1 MIWEISARKISPF
14 SQRNQIVAVYS
25 CLMRPYLVLP
35 EGAVTSAPK
44 TNTVPAAEKL
54 LVILEA
60 IASSKFG
67 LALPQIVKKTAI
79 AKSSAHCL
87 LVTLERK
94 GYIHRSVKTGRYM
107 FGAKLFC
114 LANMSVMGLSIR
126 EEAAPM
132 LRALAVSSG
141 LTVYMAILDNG
152 EAMLISKM
160 EPCGSPRLASWV
172 GKRMELHC
180 TGLGKAL
187 IAHLPEPEL
196 LDFIKTHGLAR
207 HNEKTISSC
216 EELLLD
222 LATCARRGYALD
234 DEEHEIGFRCA
245 AVPVNRADGEVVAAI
260 SVAGTTSQIKPA
272 TLLRLVRSLKETA
285 SAISKCIPG

>member
-1 MIWEISARKISPF
+1 
-14 SQRNQIVAVYS
+14 
-25 CLMRPYLVLP
+25 MRPFLVQSAV
-35 EGAVTSAPK
+35 AVTSAPK
-44 TNTVPAAEKL
+44 TSAVPAAEKL
-54 LVILEA
+54 LVILET
-60 IASSKFG
+60 ISSSKFG
-67 LALPQIVKKTAI
+67 LALPEIVKKTGI

-87 LVTLERK
+87 LVTLERR
-94 GYIHRSVKTGRYM
+94 GYIHRSSKTGRYM

-132 LRALAVSSG
+132 LRTLAVSTG

-160 EPCGSPRLASWV
+160 EPCGSPRLASWI

-187 IAHLPEPEL
+187 IAHLPQPDL
-196 LDFIKTHGLAR
+196 LEFVKSHGLAR

-216 EELLLD
+216 DELLRD

-234 DEEHEIGFRCA
+234 DEEHEIGFRCV
-245 AVPVNRADGEVVAAI
+245 AVPVSRADGEVVAAI
-260 SVAGTTSQIKPA
+260 CVAGTTSQIKPA
-272 TLLRLVRSLKETA
+272 TLITLVRSLKETSA
-285 SAISKCIPG
+285 AISKCIPN